1 MIIGQ
6 FSDAFPPITD
16 GVAQVVKNYAKL
28 LNTRNNLSYVIT
40 PVVPEAE
47 YNYTFPVITYKSLN
61 LRGRKYYRLGIPYCD
76 KDFNKKIKKIN
87 FDIIHAHSP
96 FVSGKIGKKIANKL
110 DVPFIATFHSK
121 YRDDFKQVLK
131 FDFLVDRII
140 KRIVAFYE
148 SADEVVAQDFFETIC
163 LHGTINY
170 NLFIYDSF
178 FISIGVASDI
188 FMQFDFDQVHSHYTA
203 FTIGPYGAIGYK
215 FKNEKKE
222 KLNISISL
230 NLPIIAM
237 ENKDTNIIEEPQEEA
252 WNELIDYNSSLFNMV
267 SMAYKLNV
275 SIPF

>member
-1 MIIGQ
+1 MTKILNKLNIINMKKKIIIL
-6 FSDAFPPITD
+6 FI
-16 GVAQVVKNYAKL
+16 L
-28 LNTRNNLSYVIT
+28 LNLSSSFFAQKKNEIGIDINLNDIGISLTQVINNL
-40 PVVPEAE
+40 
-47 YNYTFPVITYKSLN
+47 
-61 LRGRKYYRLGIPYCD
+61 
-76 KDFNKKIKKIN
+76 KIKASLGYPI
-87 FDIIHAHSP
+87 FDIL
-96 FVSGKIGKKIANKL
+96 NN
-110 DVPFIATFHSK
+110 
-121 YRDDFKQVLK
+121 
-131 FDFLVDRII
+131 
-140 KRIVAFYE
+140 YE